1 MSPAPA
7 SRQARASSEARATA
21 GLDLPALRTEW
32 RRRWGE
38 PPAFRSRD
46 LLLRAAAYRIQADAS
61 GDLPA
66 PVRRRVLELAE
77 RFAADRGFTP
87 VPSLSLKP
95 GSSLVREWGGTR
107 HEVAVTADGFTYQG
121 ESFRSLS
128 QVAGK
133 ITGAKWS
140 GPVFFGLKSRPGKA
154 R

>member
-1 MSPAPA
+1 MSTAPET
-7 SRQARASSEARATA
+7 RQARAASEARAIA
-21 GLDLPALRTEW
+21 GLDLPALRNEW

-38 PPAFRSRD
+38 PPAFHSRD
-46 LLLRAAAYRIQADAS
+46 LLLRAATYRIQADTL

-66 PVRRRVLELAE
+66 PFRRRALDLAE

-87 VPSLSLKP
+87 APNLRLKP

-107 HEVAVTADGFTYQG
+107 HEVAVAADGFTYQG

-128 QVAGK
+128 QVARK

-140 GPVFFGLKSRPGKA
+140 GPVFFGLKNRRGKA
-154 R
+154 P